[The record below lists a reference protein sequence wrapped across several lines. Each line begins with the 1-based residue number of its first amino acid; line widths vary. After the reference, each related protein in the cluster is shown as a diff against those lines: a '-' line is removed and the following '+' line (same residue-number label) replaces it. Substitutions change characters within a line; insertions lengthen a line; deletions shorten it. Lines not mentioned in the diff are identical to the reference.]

1 MLQVAFD
8 AADDDAAGF
17 RLEEACFFLA
27 DGTVEFLK
35 RLEYEG
41 GAAVQD
47 TQAVVLFEVE
57 PVVGRGARGL
67 CRPAQFFRAFTAD
80 DVGNGAAA
88 VLLPWGAKI
97 DSVAVCIHFGTMLDG
112 DATVVVG
119 ELVWQGFDVT

>member
-1 MLQVAFD
+1 MFQVAFD
-8 AADDDAAGF
+8 AADDNAAGF

-27 DGTVEFLK
+27 DGAVKFFK
-35 RLEYEG
+35 RFEYEG

-47 TQAVVLFEVE
+47 AQAVVLFEVE
-57 PVVGRGARGL
+57 PVVSRGTRGL
-67 CRPAQFFRAFTAD
+67 CCPAQFFRAFTAD

-97 DSVAVCIHFGTMLDG
+97 DGVAVCIHFGTMLDG